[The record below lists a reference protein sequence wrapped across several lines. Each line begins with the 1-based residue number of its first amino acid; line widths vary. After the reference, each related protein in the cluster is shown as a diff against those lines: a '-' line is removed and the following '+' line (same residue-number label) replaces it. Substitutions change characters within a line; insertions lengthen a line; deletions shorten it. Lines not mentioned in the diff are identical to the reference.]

1 MFNKDDEYVVLD
13 GEVKIVDEQTGRIE
27 PIDLLGVY
35 KLGEKRIEQYGEG
48 ILNICRPF
56 SDGLSEEDK
65 RKRRLMRRLLQW
77 NIDTARHEGLEAYQI
92 CSKVTL
98 RAIAARRPQDL
109 AELA

>member
-1 MFNKDDEYVVLD
+1 M
-13 GEVKIVDEQTGRIE
+13 
-27 PIDLLGVY
+27 
-35 KLGEKRIEQYGEG
+35 
-48 ILNICRPF
+48 NICRPF

-77 NIDTARHEGLEAYQI
+77 NIDTARYEGLEAYQI

-109 AELA
+109 AELAEIHGMSVEKTDKYGAEIVELCKQAD